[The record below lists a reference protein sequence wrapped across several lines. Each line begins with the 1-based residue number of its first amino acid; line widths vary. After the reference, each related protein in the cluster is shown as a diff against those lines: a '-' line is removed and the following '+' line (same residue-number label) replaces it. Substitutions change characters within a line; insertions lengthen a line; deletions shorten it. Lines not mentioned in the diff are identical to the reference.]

1 MSNLPAF
8 FQNAG
13 TTVVDELLDF
23 ELGGLG
29 EEEDAVDGQNVET
42 FADDDETF
50 GEGDG
55 ATELPAFFQN
65 PRSTEDVGQVAAP
78 PLPTEGKVD
87 VTDLL
92 RKITFKD
99 KRK

>member
-29 EEEDAVDGQNVET
+29 EEEDPVDGQNTET
-42 FADDDETF
+42 FADDEVTF
-50 GEGDG
+50 GEVDG
-55 ATELPAFFQN
+55 TTELPAFFQT
-65 PRSTEDVGQVAAP
+65 PRSEETAEVAAP

-87 VTDLL
+87 VTNLL
-92 RKITFKD
+92 RKITLKD
-99 KRK
+99 NKRE